1 MLVIIKKSIKME
13 NNNGLFKSIVIMI
26 LLALLICAGI
36 CTYQYVNTSKEN
48 VVVYEEEPC
57 ALTLE
62 EAMNEFRIVKEIS
75 NAEEIYYNLPES
87 IVEALFKQCGTMA
100 SITDYVDEY
109 NRNKS
114 YYISLQISKQ
124 LEKIGLIEEGI
135 DNDKIKE
142 VTVKT
147 KLKKETCE
155 NIPPLNVKPDT
166 TKQ

>member
-1 MLVIIKKSIKME
+1 ME
-13 NNNGLFKSIVIMI
+13 NNNRLFKGIVVMI
-26 LLALLICAGI
+26 LLALLTCAGI

-62 EAMNEFRIVKEIS
+62 EAMNEFRIMKECFKCE
-75 NAEEIYYNLPES
+75 NIYFNLPES
-87 IVEALFKQCGTMA
+87 IAEALFKQCGTMA

-124 LEKIGLIEEGI
+124 LQKIGLGDKGVDGDNI
-135 DNDKIKE
+135 DEI
-142 VTVKT
+142 TVKT
-147 KLKKETCE
+147 KLKKPVNTSSV
-155 NIPPLNVKPDT
+155 PLNVKPDT
-166 TKQ
+166 IQ

>member
-1 MLVIIKKSIKME
+1 M
-13 NNNGLFKSIVIMI
+13 
-26 LLALLICAGI
+26 
-36 CTYQYVNTSKEN
+36 
-48 VVVYEEEPC
+48 
-57 ALTLE
+57 
-62 EAMNEFRIVKEIS
+62 KEIS

-87 IVEALFKQCGTMA
+87 IIEALFKQCGTMA

>member
-1 MLVIIKKSIKME
+1 ME
-13 NNNGLFKSIVIMI
+13 NNNRLFKGIVVMI
-26 LLALLICAGI
+26 LLALLTCAGI

-62 EAMNEFRIVKEIS
+62 EAMNEFRIMKECFKCE
-75 NAEEIYYNLPES
+75 NIYFNLPES
-87 IVEALFKQCGTMA
+87 IAEALFKQCGTMA

-124 LEKIGLIEEGI
+124 LQKIGLGDKGVDGDNI
-135 DNDKIKE
+135 DEI
-142 VTVKT
+142 TVKT
-147 KLKKETCE
+147 KLKKPVNTSST
-155 NIPPLNVKPDT
+155 PLNVKPDT
-166 TKQ
+166 IQ

>member
-1 MLVIIKKSIKME
+1 ME
-13 NNNGLFKSIVIMI
+13 NNNGLFKGIIIMI
-26 LLALLICAGI
+26 LLALLTCAGI

-62 EAMNEFRIVKEIS
+62 EAMNEFRIMKECFKCE
-75 NAEEIYYNLPES
+75 NIYFNLPES
-87 IVEALFKQCGTMA
+87 IAEALFKQCGTMA

-124 LEKIGLIEEGI
+124 LQKIGLGDKGVDGDNI
-135 DNDKIKE
+135 DEI
-142 VTVKT
+142 TVKT
-147 KLKKETCE
+147 KLKKPVNTSSA
-155 NIPPLNVKPDT
+155 PLNVKPDT
-166 TKQ
+166 IQ